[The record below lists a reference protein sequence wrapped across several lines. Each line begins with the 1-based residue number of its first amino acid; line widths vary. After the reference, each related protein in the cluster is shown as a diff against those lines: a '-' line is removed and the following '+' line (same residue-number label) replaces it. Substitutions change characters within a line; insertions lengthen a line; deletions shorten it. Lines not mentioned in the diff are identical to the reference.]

1 MGIKSYQ
8 DSHDWFK
15 IVIIGLRMVSS
26 FLTMAKKVAKRGQ
39 MDIKM
44 IVIRMVRMGKE
55 WSIRGCQSSE
65 VSRWSLESMKWF

>member
-15 IVIIGLRMVSS
+15 IVLKGLRMVSS
-26 FLTMAKKVAKRGQ
+26 FLTMARKVAKIGQ

-55 WSIRGCQSSE
+55 WSMRGCQD
-65 VSRWSLESMKWF
+65 VCL